1 MSISIEATDVTVRY
15 GNDTVLDIPKL
26 SLSGHGLVAVTGPNG
41 AGKSTLL
48 RLCAGLQRPKDGK
61 VEVNGVKAHRRR
73 ARLNCAYSPDH
84 PVLFDDLTI
93 ADNITYAHESSG
105 SDEPT
110 NLANNLI
117 EAFRIEHLIKRY
129 PAQLSRGQRQ
139 AASLVVAAARPI
151 DIMLFDEPTLS
162 LDEANRTHLS
172 TVLASHTRE
181 HLLVVASHDA
191 TIIEAAKRRIRLVDG
206 HLGSS

>member
-1 MSISIEATDVTVRY
+1 MNMLIEAKDVTVRY
-15 GNDTVLDIPKL
+15 GKDTVLDIRRLQLRGP
-26 SLSGHGLVAVTGPNG
+26 GLVVVTGPNG

-48 RLCAGLQRPKDGK
+48 RLCAGLQRPKDGV

-73 ARLNCAYSPDH
+73 ARLNSVYSPDH

-93 ADNITYAHESSG
+93 ADNITYAHEATG

-110 NLANNLI
+110 KISRDLLA
-117 EAFRIEHLIKRY
+117 AFGLERLLKRY

-139 AASLVVAAARPI
+139 AASLVVAAARPV

-162 LDEANRTHLS
+162 LDQENRTHLS
-172 TVLASHTRE
+172 DVLASHKRD
-181 HLLVVASHDA
+181 HLLMVATHDEGL
-191 TIIEAAKRRIRLVDG
+191 TKAAKRRLRLADG
-206 HLGSS
+206 RLA

>member
-1 MSISIEATDVTVRY
+1 MSMTIEAAEVTVRY
-15 GNDTVLDIPKL
+15 GKDTVLDIPRL
-26 SLSGHGLVAVTGPNG
+26 QLRGPSLVVVTGPNG

-73 ARLNCAYSPDH
+73 ARLNSVYSPDH

-93 ADNITYAHESSG
+93 ADNITYAHEASG

-110 NLANNLI
+110 EIARDLQD
-117 EAFRIEHLIKRY
+117 AFGLERLLKRY

-139 AASLVVAAARPI
+139 AASLVVAAARPVE
-151 DIMLFDEPTLS
+151 IMLFDEPTLS
-162 LDEANRTHLS
+162 LDLDNRTHLAN
-172 TVLASHTRE
+172 VLASHRSDQ
-181 HLLVVASHDA
+181 LLVVASHDE
-191 TIIEAAKRRIRLVDG
+191 TITKAAKRNIKLTDG
-206 HLGSS
+206 HVV

>member
-15 GNDTVLDIPKL
+15 GSDTVLDIRHLKL
-26 SLSGHGLVAVTGPNG
+26 GGYGLVAVTGPNG

-48 RLCAGLQRPKDGK
+48 RLCAGLQRPKDGR
-61 VEVNGVKAHRRR
+61 VEVNGIKAHRRR
-73 ARLNCAYSPDH
+73 ARLNCVYSPDH

-93 ADNITYAHESSG
+93 ADNIIYAHESSG

-110 NLANNLI
+110 DLARNLLD
-117 EAFRIEHLIKRY
+117 AFGFEHLLKRY

-139 AASLVVAAARPI
+139 AASLIVAAARPI

-162 LDEANRTHLS
+162 LDEENRSHLS
-172 TVLASHTRE
+172 NVLASHTRD
-181 HLLVVASHDA
+181 HLLVVASHDDA
-191 TIIEAAKRRIRLVDG
+191 IIRAAKRRIRLVDG
-206 HLGSS
+206 HLGSG